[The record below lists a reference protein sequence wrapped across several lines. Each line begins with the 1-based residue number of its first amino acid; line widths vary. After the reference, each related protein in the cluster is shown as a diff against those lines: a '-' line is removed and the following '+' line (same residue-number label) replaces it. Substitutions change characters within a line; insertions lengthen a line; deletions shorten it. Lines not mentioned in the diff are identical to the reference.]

1 VSPARLAPLPK
12 ERWDDAVR
20 EALRRGFPEAAPRFL
35 ASGPDAAPVPNVL
48 GTLLHHPLLAG
59 PFLAYN
65 RVLLQTPALGH
76 RLRELIVLRVAW
88 RTRSLYEWV
97 QHVRIAASLM
107 TTEEIRAIARADG
120 DGAWTPLERAL
131 LAATDQLV
139 DRHRIDDVTWA
150 ALAAQLDGRQ
160 LVELVFTAGTYTC
173 LAMAFNSFGLEL
185 DAGLELPAG
194 IPLPPS
200 DSEPGEV
207 VHSVGRSS
215 R

>member
-1 VSPARLAPLPK
+1 
-12 ERWDDAVR
+12 
-20 EALRRGFPEAAPRFL
+20 
-35 ASGPDAAPVPNVL
+35 
-48 GTLLHHPLLAG
+48 GTLLHHPLLVG

-88 RTRSLYEWV
+88 RTGSLYEWV

-107 TTEEIRAIARADG
+107 TTEEIGAIARG
-120 DGAWTPLERAL
+120 DGAWTPLERDL

-160 LVELVFTAGTYTC
+160 LVEVVFTAGTYTC

-185 DAGLELPAG
+185 DAGLEVPAG
-194 IPLPPS
+194 IPLPRS
-200 DSEPGEV
+200 DSKPGED
-207 VHSVGRSS
+207 
-215 R
+215 